1 MPEASNLTSDGR
13 VRREVVSFVRRGSRL
28 NAAQE
33 RAWQAHAAQYVV
45 DVPRGAR
52 STLAD
57 PSVRLSVLELYGN
70 ANPLIVEIGSGQGDC
85 IAAAAASR
93 PSENFLALE
102 VYKPG
107 LAQTMLHLERL
118 CLPRN
123 VKMLEV
129 DAENSLP
136 TLLGPESIREVW
148 IFFADPWH
156 KTKHHKR
163 RLVSPEFLRALT
175 TLLEPGGII
184 RTATDWADYAE
195 HQHAAFETVAA
206 EGLLVNLHPSGPR
219 PEGTASDSVSDAMPN
234 EGFAPRFDGRVRTA
248 FEKKATAAGRLVWE
262 FAYQK
267 A

>member
-1 MPEASNLTSDGR
+1 MPEAPNLTSDGR

-28 NAAQE
+28 SAAQE

-57 PSVRLSVLELYGN
+57 PSVRLSVSELYGN

-107 LAQTMLHLERL
+107 IAQTMLHLERL
-118 CLPRN
+118 GLPRN

-163 RLVSPEFLRALT
+163 RLISPEFLRALT
-175 TLLEPGGII
+175 TLLERGGII

-234 EGFAPRFDGRVRTA
+234 EGFAPLFDGRGRTA
-248 FEKKATAAGRLVWE
+248 FENKATAAGGLVWE

>member
-1 MPEASNLTSDGR
+1 MPEAQNLTSDGR

-28 NAAQE
+28 SAAQE

-57 PSVRLSVLELYGN
+57 PSVRLSVSELYGN

-219 PEGTASDSVSDAMPN
+219 PEGTGSDSVSDAMPN

>member
-28 NAAQE
+28 SAAQE

-57 PSVRLSVLELYGN
+57 PSVRLSVSELYGN

-163 RLVSPEFLRALT
+163 RLISPEFLRALT

-195 HQHAAFETVAA
+195 HQYAAFETAAA
-206 EGLLVNLHPSGPR
+206 EGLLVNLYPSGPR

>member
-13 VRREVVSFVRRGSRL
+13 IRREVVSFVRRGSRL
-28 NAAQE
+28 SAAQE

-45 DVPRGAR
+45 AVPRGAR

-57 PSVRLSVLELYGN
+57 PSVRLSVSELYGN
-70 ANPLIVEIGSGQGDC
+70 ANPLIVEIGSGQGNC

-118 CLPRN
+118 GLPRN

-163 RLVSPEFLRALT
+163 RLISPEFLRALT

-219 PEGTASDSVSDAMPN
+219 PEGAASDPVSDAMPN
-234 EGFAPRFDGRVRTA
+234 VGFAPRFDGRVRTA

>member
-57 PSVRLSVLELYGN
+57 PSVRLSVSELYGN

-163 RLVSPEFLRALT
+163 RLISPEFLRALT

-195 HQHAAFETVAA
+195 HQYAAFETAAA
-206 EGLLVNLHPSGPR
+206 EGLLVNLYPSGPR